1 MYDTVPLIATTHSI
15 RQYRKIMDKKS
26 KKKIDVLRKR
36 IEKMQRLLHDAKEQM
51 DDPAEVDQLENSL
64 AKAKAEIARLKSA

>member
-1 MYDTVPLIATTHSI
+1 MYDTVPLLATPHSTG
-15 RQYRKIMDKKS
+15 QYRKTMDKKS

-51 DDPAEVDQLENSL
+51 DDPAEVDQLEASL
-64 AKAKAEIARLKSA
+64 AEAKVEIARLKSA